1 MKTLIKRSVSI
12 MMVVVCLM
20 GTAVFADTEGQCTQE
35 IMEMEVCKAI
45 DILGGI
51 PKYIQGPDR
60 EDLEVMLSNIDE
72 YTAAGLYD
80 QANAI
85 WESVY
90 ELIAP
95 YKEQFGDNFENDNE
109 SMNDE
114 EYIQEQIQK
123 LEERI
128 MRYEGIGDY
137 ASADE
142 LRAELEKLLMAVYGE
157 EDPDSNNNQG
167 EDDFDMDFSQEAID
181 RIIEEVE
188 AEIERLE
195 QAGDFEAADALR
207 NELEVFLNE
216 QFGEKHHE
224 GFDGEL
230 SPEDMKMVEELEAE
244 IGRLEKAGDFE
255 AAETLRNE
263 LDEILNG
270 YFGEHHEQPD
280 VELSPDDVKMII
292 QETEAE
298 IENLERMGDFEAAD
312 NLRRE
317 LEEFMNQHNDEFHEE
332 PEGEN
337 DFGQGFLSLEEIL
350 SRAGHDLSPG
360 QLAILS
366 YLVNEINEVVSE

>member
-1 MKTLIKRSVSI
+1 

-51 PKYIQGPDR
+51 PEYIQGPDR

-95 YKEQFGDNFENDNE
+95 YQEQFGDNTGNDNE
-109 SMNDE
+109 SKNDE
-114 EYIQEQIQK
+114 ELIQEQIQK
-123 LEERI
+123 FEERI
-128 MRYEGIGDY
+128 MRYEGIGDF

-142 LRAELEKLLMAVYGE
+142 LRAELEKLLMDVYGE
-157 EDPDSNNNQG
+157 EDPDTNNNHG
-167 EDDFDMDFSQEAID
+167 EDDFDMEFSQEDID

-188 AEIERLE
+188 AEIESLE
-195 QAGDFEAADALR
+195 QTGNFEAANALR

-216 QFGEKHHE
+216 QFEEEHHE
-224 GFDGEL
+224 GFDG
-230 SPEDMKMVEELEAE
+230 D
-244 IGRLEKAGDFE
+244 
-255 AAETLRNE
+255 
-263 LDEILNG
+263 
-270 YFGEHHEQPD
+270 
-280 VELSPDDVKMII
+280 LSPDDVKMII
-292 QETEAE
+292 QETESE
-298 IENLERMGDFEAAD
+298 IENLEKMGDFEAAD
-312 NLRRE
+312 HLRRE
-317 LEEFMNQHNDEFHEE
+317 LEEFMNQHNGEFHEE

-337 DFGQGFLSLEEIL
+337 DFDQGFLSLEEIL